1 MNDALMYFLEV
12 NIAIALFYLFYRL
25 FFAGDTFWKTRR
37 YYMLFS
43 ILLSFV
49 YPFLSIENWLQKQE
63 PVQKLIVNYAT
74 LPEFTVTAVQETSVF
89 SLGNILMAI
98 YGLVVLILLVRFII
112 QLVSILSIR
121 LHGTVKMVQNTRII
135 AIDKEVTPFSF
146 FRLVFMNPE
155 LHNEHE
161 TKEILA
167 HELTHVRQGHS
178 FDVLLSEV
186 LTIILWLNP
195 ATWLL
200 KREIRQ
206 NLEFLADNKVLES
219 GFDSQTYQYH
229 LLQLSYQTPEHKLGN
244 KFNVSPLKKRI
255 IMMNQKKSTKAN
267 LLKYSLI
274 VPLALALVVS
284 SNAQTVINK
293 AKKALTTTKEV
304 KATEKKMLIAPAKST
319 VAVTDPDTVV
329 ENGET
334 EKAWDVVEKM
344 PQYPGGEK
352 ELMGYLARN
361 IKYPVEAQKRG
372 TQAKVI
378 VGFVVNSKGKV
389 INPIL
394 LRTDVTV
401 IKAGDSDPK
410 VVELLNQEALRV
422 INSLPDFIPGE
433 QNAKKVSV
441 RYTIPI
447 VFVLQ
452 GGATP
457 APALD
462 PNENP
467 IVVVGYG
474 KQNSSSVPNVK
485 EYDPNKPPV
494 FVVDGK
500 IQAKNFNVKTIDPN
514 TIESVNVNKPD
525 KEEVKARLVAKY
537 GEDAANGVVK
547 ITLKD

>member
-89 SLGNILMAI
+89 SLGNILLAI
-98 YGLVVLILLVRFII
+98 YGLIVLILLVRFIL
-112 QLVSILSIR
+112 QLASILRIR
-121 LHGTVKMVQNTRII
+121 LHGSVKMVQNTRII
-135 AIDKEVTPFSF
+135 AIEKEVTPFSF
-146 FRLVFMNPE
+146 FGSVFMNPE

-178 FDVLLSEV
+178 FDVLVSEV
-186 LTIILWLNP
+186 LTIVFWLNP

-206 NLEFLADNKVLES
+206 NLEFLADNKVIES

-255 IMMNQKKSTKAN
+255 IMMNQKKSAKAS

-293 AKKALTTTKEV
+293 AKKVLSTTTTKEV
-304 KATEKKMLIAPAKST
+304 NATEKKTLTVSAKNT

-329 ENGET
+329 ENRET

-344 PQYPGGEK
+344 PQYPGGDG

-361 IKYPVEAQKRG
+361 VRYPIEAQKSG
-372 TQAKVI
+372 TQGKVI
-378 VGFVVNSKGKV
+378 AGFVVSSTGKV
-389 INPIL
+389 IHPEIL
-394 LRTDVTV
+394 RS
-401 IKAGDSDPK
+401 ADPYLDK
-410 VVELLNQEALRV
+410 EALRV
-422 INSLPDFIPGE
+422 ISTFPDFVPGE
-433 QNAKKVSV
+433 QNGKKVAT
-441 RYTIPI
+441 RYTIPVI
-447 VFVLQ
+447 FRLE
-452 GGATP
+452 GGATTP
-457 APALD
+457 EPSISS
-462 PNENP
+462 NENP
-467 IVVVGYG
+467 IIVVGYG
-474 KQNSSSVPNVK
+474 AKK
-485 EYDPNKPPV
+485 EEPALNFNNLPAGAKPLYV
-494 FVVDGK
+494 IDGK
-500 IQAKNFNVKTIDPN
+500 VATESEKNLLLPSSIKAID
-514 TIESVNVNKPD
+514 VLKD
-525 KEEVKARLVAKY
+525 KSATSIY
-537 GEDAANGVVK
+537 GENGKNGVVL
-547 ITLKD
+547 ITTNYQFPTK

>member
-304 KATEKKMLIAPAKST
+304 KATEKKTLIAPAKST

-344 PQYPGGEK
+344 PQYPGGDS

-361 IKYPVEAQKRG
+361 VRYPIEAQKSG
-372 TQAKVI
+372 TQGKVI
-378 VGFVVNSKGKV
+378 AGFVVSSTGKV
-389 INPIL
+389 IHPEIL
-394 LRTDVTV
+394 RS
-401 IKAGDSDPK
+401 ADPYLDK
-410 VVELLNQEALRV
+410 EALRV
-422 INSLPDFIPGE
+422 ISTFPDFVPGE
-433 QNAKKVSV
+433 QNGKKVAT
-441 RYTIPI
+441 RYTIPVI
-447 VFVLQ
+447 FRLE
-452 GGATP
+452 GGATTP
-457 APALD
+457 EPSISS
-462 PNENP
+462 NESP
-467 IVVVGYG
+467 IIVVGYG
-474 KQNSSSVPNVK
+474 AKK
-485 EYDPNKPPV
+485 EEPALNFNNLPAGAKPLYV
-494 FVVDGK
+494 IDGK
-500 IQAKNFNVKTIDPN
+500 VATESEKNLLLPSSIKAID
-514 TIESVNVNKPD
+514 VLKD
-525 KEEVKARLVAKY
+525 KSATSIY
-537 GEDAANGVVK
+537 GENGKNGVVL
-547 ITLKD
+547 ITTNYQFPTK

>member
-49 YPFLSIENWLQKQE
+49 YPFLSVESWLQKQE

-74 LPEFTVTAVQETSVF
+74 LPEFTVTAVRETSIF
-89 SLGNILMAI
+89 SLGNISMAI
-98 YGLVVLILLVRFII
+98 YGLVVLILLVRFIL
-112 QLVSILSIR
+112 QLASILRIR

-135 AIDKEVTPFSF
+135 AIEKEVTPFSF
-146 FRLVFMNPE
+146 FGSVFMNPE

-178 FDVLLSEV
+178 FDVLVSEV

-206 NLEFLADNKVLES
+206 NLEFLADNKVIES

-255 IMMNQKKSTKAN
+255 IMMNQKKSAKAS

-293 AKKALTTTKEV
+293 AKKALTTTTTKEV
-304 KATEKKMLIAPAKST
+304 KATEKKTLIAPAKSS
-319 VAVTDPDTVV
+319 AELTDPVTVV

-334 EKAWDVVEKM
+334 EKTWDVVEKM
-344 PQYPGGEK
+344 PQYPGGEQ
-352 ELMGYLARN
+352 EMMGYLGRN
-361 IKYPVEAQKRG
+361 IRYPVEAQKSG
-372 TQAKVI
+372 TQGKVI
-378 VGFVVNSKGKV
+378 VAFIVSSTGKV
-389 INPIL
+389 IHPEIL
-394 LRTDVTV
+394 RSV
-401 IKAGDSDPK
+401 DPYLDK
-410 VVELLNQEALRV
+410 EAIRM
-422 INSLPDFIPGE
+422 ISTFPNFIPGE
-433 QNAKKVSV
+433 QNGKKVAV
-441 RYTIPI
+441 RYTLPI
-447 VFVLQ
+447 IFKLQ
-452 GGATP
+452 GGATTP
-457 APALD
+457 EPSISS
-462 PNENP
+462 NENP
-467 IVVVGYG
+467 IIVVGYG
-474 KQNSSSVPNVK
+474 KQTPGSAPNVK
-485 EYDPNKPPV
+485 EFDPSKPPV

-500 IQAKNFNVKTIDPN
+500 IQPKNFNVKTLDAN
-514 TIESVNVNKPD
+514 TIERVDVNKPD

>member
-63 PVQKLIVNYAT
+63 PVQKLIVDYAT
-74 LPEFTVTAVQETSVF
+74 LPEFTVTAVRETSVF
-89 SLGNILMAI
+89 SLGNISMAI
-98 YGLVVLILLVRFII
+98 YGLVVLILLVRFIL
-112 QLVSILSIR
+112 QLTSILRIR
-121 LHGTVKMVQNTRII
+121 LHGTVKIVQDTRII
-135 AIDKEVTPFSF
+135 AIEKEVTPFSF
-146 FRLVFMNPE
+146 FGSVFMNPE

-178 FDVLLSEV
+178 FDVLVSEL

-206 NLEFLADNKVLES
+206 NLEFLADNKVIES

-255 IMMNQKKSTKAN
+255 IMMNQKKSAKAS

-293 AKKALTTTKEV
+293 AKKALTTTTTKEV
-304 KATEKKMLIAPAKST
+304 KATEKKTLIAPAKSS
-319 VAVTDPDTVV
+319 AELTDPVTVV

-334 EKAWDVVEKM
+334 EKTWDVVEKM

-361 IKYPVEAQKRG
+361 IKYPVEAQKNG
-372 TQAKVI
+372 TQGKVI
-378 VGFVVNSKGKV
+378 VGFTVNSAGEVVNQKV
-389 INPIL
+389 
-394 LRTDVTV
+394 LRGVDAYLDKEAVR
-401 IKAGDSDPK
+401 
-410 VVELLNQEALRV
+410 VV
-422 INSLPDFIPGE
+422 STFPTWIPGE
-433 QNAKKVSV
+433 QKGEKVSV
-441 RYTIPI
+441 RYVIPI
-447 VFVLQ
+447 IFRM
-452 GGATP
+452 GDGATTP
-457 APALD
+457 ETTSSS
-462 PNENP
+462 NENP
-467 IVVVGYG
+467 LVVVGYG
-474 KQNSSSVPNVK
+474 ARKEESGVNLNNLPDGVK
-485 EYDPNKPPV
+485 PLYV
-494 FVVDGK
+494 IDGK
-500 IQAKNFNVKTIDPN
+500 VATESEKKLLLPASIKAID
-514 TIESVNVNKPD
+514 VLKD
-525 KEEVKARLVAKY
+525 KSATSIY
-537 GEDAANGVVK
+537 GEAGKNGVIL
-547 ITLKD
+547 ITTNNQFPAK

>member
-63 PVQKLIVNYAT
+63 PVQKLIVDYAT
-74 LPEFTVTAVQETSVF
+74 LPEFTVTAVRETSVF
-89 SLGNILMAI
+89 SLGNISMAI
-98 YGLVVLILLVRFII
+98 YGLVVLILLVRFIL
-112 QLVSILSIR
+112 QLTSILRIR
-121 LHGTVKMVQNTRII
+121 LHGTVKIVQDTRII
-135 AIDKEVTPFSF
+135 AIEKEITPFSF
-146 FRLVFMNPE
+146 FGSVFMNPE

-178 FDVLLSEV
+178 FDVLVSEL

-206 NLEFLADNKVLES
+206 NLEFLADNKVIES

-255 IMMNQKKSTKAN
+255 IMMNQKKSAKAS

-293 AKKALTTTKEV
+293 AKKALTTTTTKEV
-304 KATEKKMLIAPAKST
+304 KATEKKTLIAPAKSSAELT
-319 VAVTDPDTVV
+319 EPVTVV

-334 EKAWDVVEKM
+334 EKTWDVVEKM

-361 IKYPVEAQKRG
+361 IKYPVEAQKNG
-372 TQAKVI
+372 TQGKVI
-378 VGFVVNSKGKV
+378 VGFTVNSAGKVVNQKV
-389 INPIL
+389 
-394 LRTDVTV
+394 LRGVDAYLDKEAVR
-401 IKAGDSDPK
+401 
-410 VVELLNQEALRV
+410 VV
-422 INSLPDFIPGE
+422 STFPTWIPGE
-433 QNAKKVSV
+433 QKGEKVSV
-441 RYTIPI
+441 RYVIPI
-447 VFVLQ
+447 IFRM
-452 GGATP
+452 GDGATTP
-457 APALD
+457 ETTSSS
-462 PNENP
+462 NENP
-467 IVVVGYG
+467 LVVVGYG
-474 KQNSSSVPNVK
+474 ARKEESGVNLNNLPDGVK
-485 EYDPNKPPV
+485 PLYII
-494 FVVDGK
+494 DGK
-500 IQAKNFNVKTIDPN
+500 VATESEKKLLLPASIKAID
-514 TIESVNVNKPD
+514 VLKD
-525 KEEVKARLVAKY
+525 KSATSIY
-537 GEDAANGVVK
+537 GEAGKNGVIL
-547 ITLKD
+547 ITTNNQFPAK

>member
-1 MNDALMYFLEV
+1 MNDALIYFLEV

-74 LPEFTVTAVQETSVF
+74 LPEFTVTAVRETSIF

-135 AIDKEVTPFSF
+135 ALEKEVTPFSF
-146 FRLVFMNPE
+146 FGSVFMNPD
-155 LHNEHE
+155 LHNERE

-178 FDVLLSEV
+178 FDVLVSEV

-206 NLEFLADNKVLES
+206 NLEFLADNKVIES

-255 IMMNQKKSTKAN
+255 IMMNQKKSAKAS

-293 AKKALTTTKEV
+293 AKKALTTTTTKEV
-304 KATEKKMLIAPAKST
+304 KATEKKSMTAPAKSSGEL
-319 VAVTDPDTVV
+319 TDPVKVV
-329 ENGET
+329 ENVED
-334 EKAWDVVEKM
+334 EKTWDVVEKM
-344 PQYPGGEK
+344 PQYPGGEQ
-352 ELMGYLARN
+352 EMMGYLGRN
-361 IKYPVEAQKRG
+361 IRYPVEAQKSG
-372 TQAKVI
+372 TQ
-378 VGFVVNSKGKV
+378 GKV
-389 INPIL
+389 IASFVVSSTGKVIHPEIL
-394 LRTDVTV
+394 RSV
-401 IKAGDSDPK
+401 DPYLDK
-410 VVELLNQEALRV
+410 EAIRV
-422 INSLPDFIPGE
+422 ISTFPNFVPGE
-433 QNAKKVSV
+433 QNGKKVAV
-441 RYTIPI
+441 RYTLPV
-447 VFVLQ
+447 VFKLE
-452 GGATP
+452 GGATTP
-457 APALD
+457 EPSINS
-462 PNENP
+462 NENP
-467 IVVVGYG
+467 IIVVGYG
-474 KQNSSSVPNVK
+474 AKK
-485 EYDPNKPPV
+485 EKSTLNFNNLPAGANPLYII
-494 FVVDGK
+494 DGK
-500 IQAKNFNVKTIDPN
+500 VATESEKKLLLPASIKAID
-514 TIESVNVNKPD
+514 VLKD
-525 KEEVKARLVAKY
+525 KSATSIY
-537 GEDAANGVVK
+537 GEAGKNGVIL
-547 ITLKD
+547 ITTNNQFPAK

>member
-98 YGLVVLILLVRFII
+98 YGLVVLILLVRFIL

-135 AIDKEVTPFSF
+135 AIEKEVTPFSF

-161 TKEILA
+161 TKEIIA

-178 FDVLLSEV
+178 FDVLVSEV

-206 NLEFLADNKVLES
+206 NLEFLADNKVIES

-255 IMMNQKKSTKAN
+255 IMMNQKKSAKAS

-293 AKKALTTTKEV
+293 AKKVLSTTTTKEV
-304 KATEKKMLIAPAKST
+304 NATEKKILTVSAKNT

-344 PQYPGGEK
+344 PQYPGGDG
-352 ELMGYLARN
+352 ELMGFLARN
-361 IKYPVEAQKRG
+361 IRYPAIAQQNNIQG
-372 TQAKVI
+372 KVI
-378 VGFVVNSKGKV
+378 LGFVVSSKGKV
-389 INPIL
+389 INPVIL
-394 LRTDVTV
+394 RSV
-401 IKAGDSDPK
+401 DPSLDK
-410 VVELLNQEALRV
+410 EALRV
-422 INSLPDFIPGE
+422 ISTFPDFVPGE
-433 QNAKKVSV
+433 QNGKKVAT
-441 RYTIPI
+441 RYTIPVI
-447 VFVLQ
+447 FRLE
-452 GGATP
+452 GGATTP
-457 APALD
+457 EPSISS
-462 PNENP
+462 NENP
-467 IVVVGYG
+467 IIVVGYG
-474 KQNSSSVPNVK
+474 AKK
-485 EYDPNKPPV
+485 EEPALNFNNLPAGAKPLYV
-494 FVVDGK
+494 IDGK
-500 IQAKNFNVKTIDPN
+500 VATESEKNLLLPSSIKSID
-514 TIESVNVNKPD
+514 VLKD
-525 KEEVKARLVAKY
+525 KSATSIY
-537 GEDAANGVVK
+537 GENGKNGVVL
-547 ITLKD
+547 ITTKYQFPAK

>member
-1 MNDALMYFLEV
+1 MNDTLMYFLEV

-49 YPFLSIENWLQKQE
+49 YPFLSVESWLQKQE
-63 PVQKLIVNYAT
+63 PVQKLIVDYAT
-74 LPEFTVTAVQETSVF
+74 LPEFTVTAVRETSVF

-98 YGLVVLILLVRFII
+98 YGLVVLILLVRFIL
-112 QLVSILSIR
+112 QLTSILRIR
-121 LHGTVKMVQNTRII
+121 LHGTVKIVQDTRII
-135 AIDKEVTPFSF
+135 AIEKEITPFSF
-146 FRLVFMNPE
+146 FGSVFMNPE

-178 FDVLLSEV
+178 FDVLVSEL

-206 NLEFLADNKVLES
+206 NLEFLADNKVIES

-255 IMMNQKKSTKAN
+255 IMMNQKKSAKAS

-293 AKKALTTTKEV
+293 AKKALTTTTTKEV
-304 KATEKKMLIAPAKST
+304 KATEKKTLIAPAKSS
-319 VAVTDPDTVV
+319 AELTDPVTVV

-334 EKAWDVVEKM
+334 EKTWDVVEKM

-361 IKYPVEAQKRG
+361 IKYPVEAQKNG
-372 TQAKVI
+372 TQGKVI
-378 VGFVVNSKGKV
+378 VGFTVNSAGKVVNQKV
-389 INPIL
+389 
-394 LRTDVTV
+394 LRGVDAYLDKEAVR
-401 IKAGDSDPK
+401 
-410 VVELLNQEALRV
+410 VV
-422 INSLPDFIPGE
+422 STFPTWIPGE
-433 QNAKKVSV
+433 QKGEKVSV
-441 RYTIPI
+441 RYVIPI
-447 VFVLQ
+447 IFRM
-452 GGATP
+452 GDGATTP
-457 APALD
+457 ETTSSS
-462 PNENP
+462 NENP
-467 IVVVGYG
+467 LVVVGYG
-474 KQNSSSVPNVK
+474 PRREESGENLNNLPDGVK
-485 EYDPNKPPV
+485 PLYV
-494 FVVDGK
+494 IDGK
-500 IQAKNFNVKTIDPN
+500 VATESEKKLLLPASIKAID
-514 TIESVNVNKPD
+514 VLKD
-525 KEEVKARLVAKY
+525 KSATSIY
-537 GEDAANGVVK
+537 GEAGKNGVIL
-547 ITLKD
+547 ITTNNQFPAK

>member
-49 YPFLSIENWLQKQE
+49 YPFLSVESWLQKQE

-74 LPEFTVTAVQETSVF
+74 LPEFTVTAVRETSIF
-89 SLGNILMAI
+89 SLGNISMAI
-98 YGLVVLILLVRFII
+98 YGLVVLILLVRFIL
-112 QLVSILSIR
+112 QLTSILRIR

-135 AIDKEVTPFSF
+135 AIKKEVTPFSF
-146 FRLVFMNPE
+146 FGSVFMNPE

-178 FDVLLSEV
+178 FDVLVSELLSIV
-186 LTIILWLNP
+186 LWLNP

-255 IMMNQKKSTKAN
+255 IMMNQKKSAKAS

-293 AKKALTTTKEV
+293 AKKALTTTTTKEV
-304 KATEKKMLIAPAKST
+304 KATEKKTLIAPAKSS
-319 VAVTDPDTVV
+319 AELTDPVTVV

-334 EKAWDVVEKM
+334 EKTWDVVEKM
-344 PQYPGGEK
+344 PQYPGGDK

-361 IKYPVEAQKRG
+361 IKYPVEAQKNG
-372 TQAKVI
+372 TQGKVI
-378 VGFVVNSKGKV
+378 VGFTVNSVGKVVN
-389 INPIL
+389 
-394 LRTDVTV
+394 
-401 IKAGDSDPK
+401 PK
-410 VVELLNQEALRV
+410 VLRGVDTYLDNEAVRV
-422 INSLPDFIPGE
+422 VSTFPTWIPGE
-433 QNAKKVSV
+433 QKGEKVSV
-441 RYTIPI
+441 RYVIPI
-447 VFVLQ
+447 IFRM
-452 GGATP
+452 GDGATTP
-457 APALD
+457 ETTSSS
-462 PNENP
+462 NEKP

-474 KQNSSSVPNVK
+474 ARKEESGVNLNNLPDGVK
-485 EYDPNKPPV
+485 PLYV
-494 FVVDGK
+494 IDGK
-500 IQAKNFNVKTIDPN
+500 VATESEKKLLLPASIKAIDV
-514 TIESVNVNKPD
+514 IKD
-525 KEEVKARLVAKY
+525 KSATSIY
-537 GEDAANGVVK
+537 GEAGKNGVIL
-547 ITLKD
+547 ITTNNQFPAK

>member
-63 PVQKLIVNYAT
+63 PVQKLIVDYAT
-74 LPEFTVTAVQETSVF
+74 LPEFTVTAVRETSVF

-98 YGLVVLILLVRFII
+98 YGLVVLILLVRFIL
-112 QLVSILSIR
+112 QLTSILRIR
-121 LHGTVKMVQNTRII
+121 LHGTVKMVQDTRII
-135 AIDKEVTPFSF
+135 AIEKEVTPFSF
-146 FRLVFMNPE
+146 FGSVFMNPE

-178 FDVLLSEV
+178 FDVLVSEL

-206 NLEFLADNKVLES
+206 NLEFLADNKVIES

-255 IMMNQKKSTKAN
+255 IMMNQKKSAKAS

-293 AKKALTTTKEV
+293 AKKALTTTTTKEV
-304 KATEKKMLIAPAKST
+304 KATEKKTLIAPAKSS
-319 VAVTDPDTVV
+319 AELTDPVTVV

-334 EKAWDVVEKM
+334 EKTWDVVEKM

-361 IKYPVEAQKRG
+361 IKYPVEAQKNG
-372 TQAKVI
+372 TQGKVI
-378 VGFVVNSKGKV
+378 VGFTVNSAGEVVNQKV
-389 INPIL
+389 
-394 LRTDVTV
+394 LRGVDAYLDKEAVR
-401 IKAGDSDPK
+401 
-410 VVELLNQEALRV
+410 VV
-422 INSLPDFIPGE
+422 STFPTWIPGE
-433 QNAKKVSV
+433 QKGEKVSV
-441 RYTIPI
+441 RYVIPI
-447 VFVLQ
+447 IFRM
-452 GGATP
+452 GDGATTP
-457 APALD
+457 ETTSSS
-462 PNENP
+462 NENP

-474 KQNSSSVPNVK
+474 PRKEESGVK
-485 EYDPNKPPV
+485 FNNLPAGANPLYII
-494 FVVDGK
+494 DGK
-500 IQAKNFNVKTIDPN
+500 EASKSEADLLIQANIKSM
-514 TIESVNVNKPD
+514 SVLKDASATKLYGD
-525 KEEVKARLVAKY
+525 K
-537 GEDAANGVVK
+537 GENGVVV
-547 ITLKD
+547 ITTKNQFPAK

>member
-1 MNDALMYFLEV
+1 MYFLEV

-49 YPFLSIENWLQKQE
+49 YPFLSVESWLQKQE

-74 LPEFTVTAVQETSVF
+74 LPEFTVTAIRETSIF
-89 SLGNILMAI
+89 SLENISMAI
-98 YGLVVLILLVRFII
+98 YGLVVLILLARFII
-112 QLVSILSIR
+112 QLTSILRIR

-135 AIDKEVTPFSF
+135 AIEKEVTPFSF
-146 FRLVFMNPE
+146 FGLVFMNPE

-178 FDVLLSEV
+178 FDVLVSEV

-206 NLEFLADNKVLES
+206 NLEFLADNKVIES

-229 LLQLSYQTPEHKLGN
+229 LLQLSYQTPKHKLGN

-255 IMMNQKKSTKAN
+255 IMMNQKKSAKAS

-293 AKKALTTTKEV
+293 AKKVLTTNTTKEV
-304 KATEKKMLIAPAKST
+304 KAPEKKSLTAPAKSSSELT
-319 VAVTDPDTVV
+319 EPVKVV
-329 ENGET
+329 ENRED

-344 PQYPGGEK
+344 PQFPGGDEDMIVYLEK
-352 ELMGYLARN
+352 N
-361 IKYPVEAQKRG
+361 IKYPLEAQKKG
-372 TQAKVI
+372 TEGRVI
-378 VGFVVNSKGKV
+378 VSFIVNSAGKV
-389 INPIL
+389 VSPKIL
-394 LRTDVTV
+394 RGVDTYLD
-401 IKAGDSDPK
+401 
-410 VVELLNQEALRV
+410 QEAVRIV
-422 INSLPDFIPGE
+422 STFPTWIPGE
-433 QNAKKVSV
+433 QNGEKVAV
-441 RYTIPI
+441 RYTLP
-447 VFVLQ
+447 VTFRLN
-452 GGATP
+452 GGATTSDTKTEETWRKN
-457 APALD
+457 LVV
-462 PNENP
+462 
-467 IVVVGYG
+467 IVNGIQQPTG
-474 KQNSSSVPNVK
+474 FDFKSVK
-485 EYDPNKPPV
+485 AE
-494 FVVDGK
+494 
-500 IQAKNFNVKTIDPN
+500 
-514 TIESVNVNKPD
+514 TIEKINVLKQD
-525 KEEVKARLVAKY
+525 TEEKRAELVAKY
-537 GEDAANGVVK
+537 GKNASNGVIEIIK
-547 ITLKD
+547 K

>member
-63 PVQKLIVNYAT
+63 PVQKLIVDYAT
-74 LPEFTVTAVQETSVF
+74 LPEFTVTAVRETSVF

-98 YGLVVLILLVRFII
+98 YGLVVLILLVRFIL
-112 QLVSILSIR
+112 QLTSILRIR
-121 LHGTVKMVQNTRII
+121 LHGTVKIVQDTRII
-135 AIDKEVTPFSF
+135 AIEKEVTPFSF
-146 FRLVFMNPE
+146 FGSVFMNPE

-178 FDVLLSEV
+178 FDVLVSEL

-206 NLEFLADNKVLES
+206 NLEFLADNKVIES

-255 IMMNQKKSTKAN
+255 IMMNQKKSAKAS

-293 AKKALTTTKEV
+293 AKKALTTTTTKEV
-304 KATEKKMLIAPAKST
+304 KATEKKTLIAPAKSS
-319 VAVTDPDTVV
+319 AELTDPVTVV

-334 EKAWDVVEKM
+334 EKTWDVVEKM

-361 IKYPVEAQKRG
+361 IKYPVEAQKNG
-372 TQAKVI
+372 TQGKVI
-378 VGFVVNSKGKV
+378 VGFTVNSAGEVVNQKV
-389 INPIL
+389 
-394 LRTDVTV
+394 LRGVDAYLDKEAVR
-401 IKAGDSDPK
+401 
-410 VVELLNQEALRV
+410 VV
-422 INSLPDFIPGE
+422 STFPTWIPGE
-433 QNAKKVSV
+433 QKGEKVSV
-441 RYTIPI
+441 RYVIPI
-447 VFVLQ
+447 IFRM
-452 GGATP
+452 GDGATTP
-457 APALD
+457 ETTSSS
-462 PNENP
+462 NENP

-474 KQNSSSVPNVK
+474 PRKEESGVK
-485 EYDPNKPPV
+485 FNNLPAGANPLYII
-494 FVVDGK
+494 DGK
-500 IQAKNFNVKTIDPN
+500 EASKSEADLLIQANIKSM
-514 TIESVNVNKPD
+514 SVLKDASATKLYGD
-525 KEEVKARLVAKY
+525 K
-537 GEDAANGVVK
+537 GENGVVV
-547 ITLKD
+547 ITTKNQFPAK

>member
-1 MNDALMYFLEV
+1 MNDALIYFLEV

-74 LPEFTVTAVQETSVF
+74 LPEFTVTAVRETSIF

-135 AIDKEVTPFSF
+135 ALEKEVTPFSF
-146 FRLVFMNPE
+146 FGSVFMNPD
-155 LHNEHE
+155 LHNERE

-178 FDVLLSEV
+178 FDVLVSELLSIV
-186 LTIILWLNP
+186 LWLNP

-255 IMMNQKKSTKAN
+255 IMMNQKKSAKAS

-293 AKKALTTTKEV
+293 AKRALTTTKEV
-304 KATEKKMLIAPAKST
+304 KATEKKSMTAPAKSPVNLT
-319 VAVTDPDTVV
+319 AHLTINDSVA
-329 ENGET
+329 T
-334 EKAWDVVEKM
+334 EKTWDVVEKM
-344 PQYPGGEK
+344 PQYPGGDEDMIVYLEK
-352 ELMGYLARN
+352 N
-361 IKYPVEAQKRG
+361 IKYPLEAQKKG
-372 TQAKVI
+372 TEGRVI
-378 VGFVVNSKGKV
+378 VSFIVSSTGKV
-389 INPIL
+389 VSPKIL
-394 LRTDVTV
+394 RGVDTYLD
-401 IKAGDSDPK
+401 
-410 VVELLNQEALRV
+410 QEAVRIV
-422 INSLPDFIPGE
+422 STFPTWIPGE
-433 QNAKKVSV
+433 QNGEKVSV
-441 RYTIPI
+441 RYTLP
-447 VFVLQ
+447 VTFRLN
-452 GGATP
+452 GGATTSDTKTEETWRKN
-457 APALD
+457 LVV
-462 PNENP
+462 
-467 IVVVGYG
+467 IVNGIQQPSG
-474 KQNSSSVPNVK
+474 FDFKSVK
-485 EYDPNKPPV
+485 AE
-494 FVVDGK
+494 
-500 IQAKNFNVKTIDPN
+500 
-514 TIESVNVNKPD
+514 TIEKINVLKPD
-525 KEEVKARLVAKY
+525 TEEKRTELVAKY
-537 GEDAANGVVK
+537 GENASNGVIE
-547 ITLKD
+547 ITKK

>member
-49 YPFLSIENWLQKQE
+49 YPFLSVESWLQKQE
-63 PVQKLIVNYAT
+63 PVQKLIVDYAT
-74 LPEFTVTAVQETSVF
+74 LPEFTVTAVRETSVF
-89 SLGNILMAI
+89 SLGNISMAI
-98 YGLVVLILLVRFII
+98 YGLVVLILLVRFIL
-112 QLVSILSIR
+112 QLTSILRIR
-121 LHGTVKMVQNTRII
+121 LHGTVKMVQNTQVI

-146 FRLVFMNPE
+146 FGSVFMNPE

-178 FDVLLSEV
+178 FDVLVSEL

-206 NLEFLADNKVLES
+206 NLEFLADNKVIES

-255 IMMNQKKSTKAN
+255 IMMNQKKSAKAS

-284 SNAQTVINK
+284 SNAQTIINK
-293 AKKALTTTKEV
+293 AKKALTTTTTKEV
-304 KATEKKMLIAPAKST
+304 KATEKKMLTVPAKST
-319 VAVTDPDTVV
+319 ATAPDLVTVV

-334 EKAWDVVEKM
+334 EKTWDVVEKM
-344 PQYPGGEK
+344 PQYPGGDK

-361 IKYPVEAQKRG
+361 IKYPVEAQKNG
-372 TQAKVI
+372 TQGKVI
-378 VGFVVNSKGKV
+378 VGFTVNSAGKVVNQKV
-389 INPIL
+389 
-394 LRTDVTV
+394 LRGVDAYLDKEAVR
-401 IKAGDSDPK
+401 
-410 VVELLNQEALRV
+410 VV
-422 INSLPDFIPGE
+422 STFPTWIPGE
-433 QNAKKVSV
+433 QKGEKVSV
-441 RYTIPI
+441 RYVIPI
-447 VFVLQ
+447 IFRM
-452 GGATP
+452 GDGATTP
-457 APALD
+457 ETTSSS
-462 PNENP
+462 NENP
-467 IVVVGYG
+467 LVVVGYG
-474 KQNSSSVPNVK
+474 ARKEESGVNLNNLPDGVK
-485 EYDPNKPPV
+485 PLYII
-494 FVVDGK
+494 DGK
-500 IQAKNFNVKTIDPN
+500 VATESEKKLLLPASIKAID
-514 TIESVNVNKPD
+514 VLKD
-525 KEEVKARLVAKY
+525 KSATSIY
-537 GEDAANGVVK
+537 GEAGKNGVIL
-547 ITLKD
+547 ITTNNQFPAK

>member
-49 YPFLSIENWLQKQE
+49 YPFLSVENWLQKQE
-63 PVQKLIVNYAT
+63 PVQKMIVNYAT
-74 LPEFTVTAVQETSVF
+74 LPEFTVTAVRETTIF
-89 SLGNILMAI
+89 SLENISMAI
-98 YGLVVLILLVRFII
+98 YGLVVLILLIRFIL
-112 QLVSILSIR
+112 QLTSILRIR
-121 LHGTVKMVQNTRII
+121 LHGTVKMVQKTRII

-146 FRLVFMNPE
+146 FGLVFMNPE

-178 FDVLLSEV
+178 FDVLVSEV

-206 NLEFLADNKVLES
+206 NLEFLADNKVIES

-255 IMMNQKKSTKAN
+255 IMMNQKKSAKAS

-293 AKKALTTTKEV
+293 AKKALTTTTTKEV
-304 KATEKKMLIAPAKST
+304 KATEKKTLIAPAKSSAELTDPVT
-319 VAVTDPDTVV
+319 VA
-329 ENGET
+329 ENGEA
-334 EKAWDVVEKM
+334 EKTWDVVEKM
-344 PQYPGGEK
+344 PVYPGGDG
-352 ELMGYLARN
+352 ELMSFLARN
-361 IKYPVEAQKRG
+361 IRYPAIAQQNNIQG
-372 TQAKVI
+372 KVI
-378 VGFVVNSKGKV
+378 LGFVVSSAGKV
-389 INPIL
+389 INPVIL
-394 LRTDVTV
+394 RSV
-401 IKAGDSDPK
+401 DPSLDK
-410 VVELLNQEALRV
+410 EAIRV
-422 INSLPDFIPGE
+422 ISTFPEWIPGE
-433 QNAKKVSV
+433 QNGKKVAT
-441 RYTIPI
+441 RYTIPV
-447 VFVLQ
+447 VFRLE
-452 GGATP
+452 GSTTP
-457 APALD
+457 APALG

-467 IVVVGYG
+467 IIVVGYG
-474 KQNSSSVPNVK
+474 AKKEESGVK
-485 EYDPNKPPV
+485 FNDLPAGANPLYII
-494 FVVDGK
+494 DGK
-500 IQAKNFNVKTIDPN
+500 EASKSEADLLIQANIKSI
-514 TIESVNVNKPD
+514 SVLKDASATKLYGD
-525 KEEVKARLVAKY
+525 KGK
-537 GEDAANGVVK
+537 NGVVLFTTK
-547 ITLKD
+547 YQFPAK

>member
-63 PVQKLIVNYAT
+63 PVQKLIVDYAT
-74 LPEFTVTAVQETSVF
+74 LPEFTVTAVRETSVF
-89 SLGNILMAI
+89 SLGNISMAI
-98 YGLVVLILLVRFII
+98 YGLVVLILLVRFIL
-112 QLVSILSIR
+112 QLTSILRIR
-121 LHGTVKMVQNTRII
+121 LHGTVKIVQDTRII
-135 AIDKEVTPFSF
+135 AIEKEVTPFSF
-146 FRLVFMNPE
+146 FGSVFMNPE

-178 FDVLLSEV
+178 FDVLVSEL

-206 NLEFLADNKVLES
+206 NLEFLADNKVIES

-255 IMMNQKKSTKAN
+255 IMMNQKKSAKAS

-293 AKKALTTTKEV
+293 AKKALTTTTTKEV
-304 KATEKKMLIAPAKST
+304 KATEKKMLIAPAKSS
-319 VAVTDPDTVV
+319 AELTDPVTVV

-334 EKAWDVVEKM
+334 EKTWDVVEKM

-361 IKYPVEAQKRG
+361 IKYPVEAQKNG
-372 TQAKVI
+372 TQGKVI
-378 VGFVVNSKGKV
+378 VGFTVNSAGEVVNQKV
-389 INPIL
+389 
-394 LRTDVTV
+394 LRGVDAYLDKEAVR
-401 IKAGDSDPK
+401 
-410 VVELLNQEALRV
+410 VV
-422 INSLPDFIPGE
+422 STFPTWIPGE
-433 QNAKKVSV
+433 QKGEKVSV
-441 RYTIPI
+441 RYVIPI
-447 VFVLQ
+447 IFRM
-452 GGATP
+452 GDGATTP
-457 APALD
+457 ETTSSS
-462 PNENP
+462 NENP
-467 IVVVGYG
+467 LVVVGYG
-474 KQNSSSVPNVK
+474 ARKEESGVNLNNLPDGVK
-485 EYDPNKPPV
+485 PLYV
-494 FVVDGK
+494 IDGK
-500 IQAKNFNVKTIDPN
+500 VATESEKKLLLPASIKAID
-514 TIESVNVNKPD
+514 VLKD
-525 KEEVKARLVAKY
+525 KSATSIY
-537 GEDAANGVVK
+537 GEAGKNGVIL
-547 ITLKD
+547 ITTNNQFPAK

>member
-63 PVQKLIVNYAT
+63 PVQKLIVDYAT
-74 LPEFTVTAVQETSVF
+74 LPEFTVTAVRETSVF

-98 YGLVVLILLVRFII
+98 YGLVVLILLVRFIL
-112 QLVSILSIR
+112 QLTSILRIR
-121 LHGTVKMVQNTRII
+121 LHGTVKIVQDTRII
-135 AIDKEVTPFSF
+135 AIEKEVTPFSF
-146 FRLVFMNPE
+146 FGSVFMNPE

-178 FDVLLSEV
+178 FDVLVSEL

-206 NLEFLADNKVLES
+206 NLEFLADNKVIES

-255 IMMNQKKSTKAN
+255 IMMNQKKSAKAS

-284 SNAQTVINK
+284 SNAQTIINK
-293 AKKALTTTKEV
+293 AKKALTTTTTKEV
-304 KATEKKMLIAPAKST
+304 KATEKKMLTVPAKST
-319 VAVTDPDTVV
+319 ATAPDLVTVV

-334 EKAWDVVEKM
+334 EKTWDVVEKM
-344 PQYPGGEK
+344 PQYPGGDK

-361 IKYPVEAQKRG
+361 IKYPVEAQKNG
-372 TQAKVI
+372 TQGKVI
-378 VGFVVNSKGKV
+378 VGFTVNSAGKVVNQKV
-389 INPIL
+389 
-394 LRTDVTV
+394 LRGVDAYLDKEAVR
-401 IKAGDSDPK
+401 
-410 VVELLNQEALRV
+410 VV
-422 INSLPDFIPGE
+422 STFPTWIPGE
-433 QNAKKVSV
+433 QKGEKVSV
-441 RYTIPI
+441 RYVIPI
-447 VFVLQ
+447 IFRM
-452 GGATP
+452 GDGATTP
-457 APALD
+457 ETTSSS
-462 PNENP
+462 NENP
-467 IVVVGYG
+467 LVVVGYG
-474 KQNSSSVPNVK
+474 PRREESGENLNNLPDGVK
-485 EYDPNKPPV
+485 PLYV
-494 FVVDGK
+494 IDGK
-500 IQAKNFNVKTIDPN
+500 VATESEKKLLLPASIKAID
-514 TIESVNVNKPD
+514 VLKD
-525 KEEVKARLVAKY
+525 KSATSIY
-537 GEDAANGVVK
+537 GEAGKNGVIL
-547 ITLKD
+547 ITTNNQFPAK

>member
-1 MNDALMYFLEV
+1 MNDALMYFLKV

-63 PVQKLIVNYAT
+63 PVQKMIVDYAT
-74 LPEFTVTAVQETSVF
+74 LPEFTVTAVQETSIF
-89 SLGNILMAI
+89 SLGNISIAI
-98 YGLVVLILLVRFII
+98 YGLVVLILVIRFIL
-112 QLVSILSIR
+112 QLASILRIR
-121 LHGTVKMVQNTRII
+121 LHGTVKMIQNTRII
-135 AIDKEVTPFSF
+135 AIEKEVTPFSF
-146 FRLVFMNPE
+146 FGSVFMNPE

-161 TKEILA
+161 IKEILA

-178 FDVLLSEV
+178 FDVLVSEV

-206 NLEFLADNKVLES
+206 NLEFLADHKVLES

-255 IMMNQKKSTKAN
+255 IMMNQKKSAKAS

-293 AKKALTTTKEV
+293 AKKALSTTKETTSTEKKSTPV
-304 KATEKKMLIAPAKST
+304 KNTVKFAAPVIKEDAPATEKT
-319 VAVTDPDTVV
+319 
-329 ENGET
+329 
-334 EKAWDVVEKM
+334 WDVVEKM

-352 ELMGYLARN
+352 EMMGYLARN
-361 IKYPVEAQKRG
+361 IKYPIEAQKSG
-372 TQAKVI
+372 TQGKVI
-378 VGFVVNSKGKV
+378 VGFIVNSAGKVVN
-389 INPIL
+389 
-394 LRTDVTV
+394 
-401 IKAGDSDPK
+401 PK
-410 VVELLNQEALRV
+410 VLRGVDTYLDKEAVRV
-422 INSLPDFIPGE
+422 VSTFPTWIPGE
-433 QNAKKVSV
+433 QKGEKVSV
-441 RYTIPI
+441 RYVIPI
-447 VFVLQ
+447 IFRLE
-452 GGATP
+452 GGVTP
-457 APALD
+457 APVVA

-467 IVVVGYG
+467 VVVVGYG
-474 KQNSSSVPNVK
+474 PRQEESGENLNNLP
-485 EYDPNKPPV
+485 EGAKPLYII
-494 FVVDGK
+494 DGK
-500 IQAKNFNVKTIDPN
+500 VATESEKNLLLPSSIKSIDVLKAKSATSI
-514 TIESVNVNKPD
+514 
-525 KEEVKARLVAKY
+525 Y
-537 GEDAANGVVK
+537 GEAGQNGVLV
-547 ITLKD
+547 ITTNN

>member
-63 PVQKLIVNYAT
+63 PVQKLIVDYAT
-74 LPEFTVTAVQETSVF
+74 LPEFTVTAVRETSVF

-98 YGLVVLILLVRFII
+98 YGLVVLILLVRFIL
-112 QLVSILSIR
+112 QLTSILRIR
-121 LHGTVKMVQNTRII
+121 LHGTVKIVQDTRII
-135 AIDKEVTPFSF
+135 AIEKEVTPFSF
-146 FRLVFMNPE
+146 FGSVFMNPE

-178 FDVLLSEV
+178 FDVLVSEL

-206 NLEFLADNKVLES
+206 NLEFLADNKVIES

-255 IMMNQKKSTKAN
+255 IMMNQKKSAKAS

-293 AKKALTTTKEV
+293 AKKALTTTTTKEV
-304 KATEKKMLIAPAKST
+304 KATEKKMLTVPAKST
-319 VAVTDPDTVV
+319 ATAPDLVTVV

-334 EKAWDVVEKM
+334 EKTWDVVEKM

-361 IKYPVEAQKRG
+361 IKYPVEAQKNG
-372 TQAKVI
+372 TQGKVI
-378 VGFVVNSKGKV
+378 VGFTVNSAGKVVNQKV
-389 INPIL
+389 
-394 LRTDVTV
+394 LRGVDAYLDKEAVR
-401 IKAGDSDPK
+401 
-410 VVELLNQEALRV
+410 VV
-422 INSLPDFIPGE
+422 STFPTWIPGE
-433 QNAKKVSV
+433 QKGEKVSV
-441 RYTIPI
+441 RYVIPI
-447 VFVLQ
+447 IFRM
-452 GGATP
+452 GDGATTP
-457 APALD
+457 ETTSSS
-462 PNENP
+462 NENP
-467 IVVVGYG
+467 LVVVGYG
-474 KQNSSSVPNVK
+474 ARKEESGVNLNNLPDGVK
-485 EYDPNKPPV
+485 PLYV
-494 FVVDGK
+494 IDGK
-500 IQAKNFNVKTIDPN
+500 VATESEKKLLLPASIKAID
-514 TIESVNVNKPD
+514 VLKD
-525 KEEVKARLVAKY
+525 KSATSIY
-537 GEDAANGVVK
+537 GEAGKNGVIL
-547 ITLKD
+547 ITTNNQFPAK

>member
-1 MNDALMYFLEV
+1 MNDALIYFLEV

-74 LPEFTVTAVQETSVF
+74 LPEFTVTAVRETSIF

-135 AIDKEVTPFSF
+135 ALEKEVTPFSF
-146 FRLVFMNPE
+146 FGSVFMNPD
-155 LHNEHE
+155 LHNERE

-178 FDVLLSEV
+178 FDVLVSEV

-206 NLEFLADNKVLES
+206 NLEFLADNKVIES

-255 IMMNQKKSTKAN
+255 IMMNQKKSAKAS

-293 AKKALTTTKEV
+293 AKKALTTTTTKEV
-304 KATEKKMLIAPAKST
+304 KATEKKSMTAPAKSSGEL
-319 VAVTDPDTVV
+319 TDPVKVV
-329 ENGET
+329 ENVED
-334 EKAWDVVEKM
+334 EKTWDVVEKM
-344 PQYPGGEK
+344 PQYPGGEQ
-352 ELMGYLARN
+352 EMMGYLGRN
-361 IKYPVEAQKRG
+361 IRYPVEAQKSG
-372 TQAKVI
+372 TQ
-378 VGFVVNSKGKV
+378 GKV
-389 INPIL
+389 IASFVVSSTGKVIHPEIL
-394 LRTDVTV
+394 RSV
-401 IKAGDSDPK
+401 DPYLDK
-410 VVELLNQEALRV
+410 EAIRV
-422 INSLPDFIPGE
+422 ISTFPNFVPGE
-433 QNAKKVSV
+433 QNGKKVAV
-441 RYTIPI
+441 RYTLPV
-447 VFVLQ
+447 VFRLE
-452 GGATP
+452 GGATTP
-457 APALD
+457 EPSISS
-462 PNENP
+462 NESP
-467 IVVVGYG
+467 IIVVGYG
-474 KQNSSSVPNVK
+474 AKK
-485 EYDPNKPPV
+485 EEPALNFNNLPAGAKPLYV
-494 FVVDGK
+494 IDGK
-500 IQAKNFNVKTIDPN
+500 VATESEKNLLLPSSIKAID
-514 TIESVNVNKPD
+514 VLKD
-525 KEEVKARLVAKY
+525 KSATSIY
-537 GEDAANGVVK
+537 GENGKNGVVL
-547 ITLKD
+547 ITTKYQFPTK

>member
-1 MNDALMYFLEV
+1 MNDALIYFLEV

-74 LPEFTVTAVQETSVF
+74 LPEFTVTAVQETSIF

-255 IMMNQKKSTKAN
+255 IMMNQKKSAKAS

-293 AKKALTTTKEV
+293 AKKALTTTTTKEV
-304 KATEKKMLIAPAKST
+304 KATEKKSMTAPAKSSGEL
-319 VAVTDPDTVV
+319 TDPVKVV
-329 ENGET
+329 ENVED
-334 EKAWDVVEKM
+334 EKTWDVVEKM
-344 PQYPGGEK
+344 PQYPGGEQ
-352 ELMGYLARN
+352 EMMGYLGRN
-361 IKYPVEAQKRG
+361 IRYPVEAQKSG
-372 TQAKVI
+372 TQ
-378 VGFVVNSKGKV
+378 GKV
-389 INPIL
+389 IASFVVSSTGKVIHPEIL
-394 LRTDVTV
+394 RSV
-401 IKAGDSDPK
+401 DPYLDK
-410 VVELLNQEALRV
+410 EAIRV
-422 INSLPDFIPGE
+422 ISTFPNFVPGE
-433 QNAKKVSV
+433 QNGKKVAV
-441 RYTIPI
+441 RYTLPV
-447 VFVLQ
+447 VFKLE
-452 GGATP
+452 GGATTP
-457 APALD
+457 EPSINS
-462 PNENP
+462 NENP
-467 IVVVGYG
+467 IIVVGYG
-474 KQNSSSVPNVK
+474 AKK
-485 EYDPNKPPV
+485 EKSTLNFNNLPAGAKPLYV
-494 FVVDGK
+494 IDGK
-500 IQAKNFNVKTIDPN
+500 VATESEKNLLLPSSIKAID
-514 TIESVNVNKPD
+514 VLKD
-525 KEEVKARLVAKY
+525 KSATSIY
-537 GEDAANGVVK
+537 GENGKNGVVL
-547 ITLKD
+547 ITTKYQFPTK

>member
-63 PVQKLIVNYAT
+63 PVQKLIVDYAT
-74 LPEFTVTAVQETSVF
+74 LPEFTVTAVRETSVF

-98 YGLVVLILLVRFII
+98 YGLVVLILLVRFIL
-112 QLVSILSIR
+112 QLTSILRIR
-121 LHGTVKMVQNTRII
+121 LHGTVKIVQDTRII
-135 AIDKEVTPFSF
+135 AIEKEVTPFSF
-146 FRLVFMNPE
+146 FGSVFMNPE

-178 FDVLLSEV
+178 FDVLVSEL

-206 NLEFLADNKVLES
+206 NLEFLADNKVIES

-255 IMMNQKKSTKAN
+255 IMMNQKKSAKAS

-284 SNAQTVINK
+284 SNAQTIINK
-293 AKKALTTTKEV
+293 AKKALTTTTTKEV
-304 KATEKKMLIAPAKST
+304 KATEKKMLTVPAKST
-319 VAVTDPDTVV
+319 AAAPDLVTVV

-334 EKAWDVVEKM
+334 EKTWDVVEKM

-361 IKYPVEAQKRG
+361 IKYPVEAQKNG
-372 TQAKVI
+372 TQGKVI
-378 VGFVVNSKGKV
+378 VGFTVNSAGEVVNQKV
-389 INPIL
+389 
-394 LRTDVTV
+394 LRGVDAYLDKEAVR
-401 IKAGDSDPK
+401 
-410 VVELLNQEALRV
+410 VV
-422 INSLPDFIPGE
+422 STFPTWIPGE
-433 QNAKKVSV
+433 QKGEKVSV
-441 RYTIPI
+441 RYVIPI
-447 VFVLQ
+447 IFRM
-452 GGATP
+452 GDGATTP
-457 APALD
+457 ETTSSS
-462 PNENP
+462 NENP
-467 IVVVGYG
+467 LVVVGYG
-474 KQNSSSVPNVK
+474 ARKEESGVNLNNLPDGVK
-485 EYDPNKPPV
+485 PLYII
-494 FVVDGK
+494 DGK
-500 IQAKNFNVKTIDPN
+500 VATESEKKLLLPASIKAID
-514 TIESVNVNKPD
+514 VLKD
-525 KEEVKARLVAKY
+525 KSATSIY
-537 GEDAANGVVK
+537 GEAGKNGVIL
-547 ITLKD
+547 ITTNNQFPAK

>member
-63 PVQKLIVNYAT
+63 PVQKLIVDYAT
-74 LPEFTVTAVQETSVF
+74 LPEFTVTAVRETSVF

-98 YGLVVLILLVRFII
+98 YGLVVLILLVRFIL
-112 QLVSILSIR
+112 QLTSILRIR
-121 LHGTVKMVQNTRII
+121 LHGTVKIVQDTRII
-135 AIDKEVTPFSF
+135 AIEKEVTPFSF
-146 FRLVFMNPE
+146 FGSVFMNPE

-178 FDVLLSEV
+178 FDVLVSEL

-206 NLEFLADNKVLES
+206 NLEFLADNKVIES

-255 IMMNQKKSTKAN
+255 IMMNQKKSAKAS

-284 SNAQTVINK
+284 SNAQTIINK
-293 AKKALTTTKEV
+293 AKKALTTTTTKEV
-304 KATEKKMLIAPAKST
+304 KATEKKMLTVPAKST
-319 VAVTDPDTVV
+319 ATAPDLVTVV

-334 EKAWDVVEKM
+334 EKTWDVVEKM

-361 IKYPVEAQKRG
+361 IKYPVEAQKNG
-372 TQAKVI
+372 TQGKVI
-378 VGFVVNSKGKV
+378 VGFTVNSAGKVVNQKV
-389 INPIL
+389 
-394 LRTDVTV
+394 LRGVDAYLDKEAVR
-401 IKAGDSDPK
+401 
-410 VVELLNQEALRV
+410 VV
-422 INSLPDFIPGE
+422 STFPTWIPGE
-433 QNAKKVSV
+433 QKGEKVSV
-441 RYTIPI
+441 RYVIPI
-447 VFVLQ
+447 IFRM
-452 GGATP
+452 GDGATTP
-457 APALD
+457 ETTSSS
-462 PNENP
+462 NENP
-467 IVVVGYG
+467 LVVVGYG
-474 KQNSSSVPNVK
+474 ARKEESGVNLNNLPDGVK
-485 EYDPNKPPV
+485 PLYV
-494 FVVDGK
+494 IDGK
-500 IQAKNFNVKTIDPN
+500 VATESEKKLLLPASIKAID
-514 TIESVNVNKPD
+514 VLKD
-525 KEEVKARLVAKY
+525 KSATSIY
-537 GEDAANGVVK
+537 GEAGKNGVIL
-547 ITLKD
+547 ITTNNQFPAK

>member
-63 PVQKLIVNYAT
+63 PVQKLIVDYAT
-74 LPEFTVTAVQETSVF
+74 LPEFTVTAVRETSVF

-98 YGLVVLILLVRFII
+98 YGLVVLILLVRFIL
-112 QLVSILSIR
+112 QLTSILRIR
-121 LHGTVKMVQNTRII
+121 LHGTVKIVQDTRII
-135 AIDKEVTPFSF
+135 AIEKEVTPFSF
-146 FRLVFMNPE
+146 FGSVFMNPE

-178 FDVLLSEV
+178 FDVLVSEL

-206 NLEFLADNKVLES
+206 NLEFLADNKVIES

-255 IMMNQKKSTKAN
+255 IMMNQKKSAKAS

-293 AKKALTTTKEV
+293 AKKALTTTTTKEV
-304 KATEKKMLIAPAKST
+304 KATEKKTLIAPAKSS
-319 VAVTDPDTVV
+319 AELTDPVTVV

-334 EKAWDVVEKM
+334 EKTWDVVEKM

-361 IKYPVEAQKRG
+361 IKYPVEAQKNG
-372 TQAKVI
+372 TQGKVI
-378 VGFVVNSKGKV
+378 VGFTVNSAGEVVNQKV
-389 INPIL
+389 
-394 LRTDVTV
+394 LRGVDAYLDKEAVR
-401 IKAGDSDPK
+401 
-410 VVELLNQEALRV
+410 VV
-422 INSLPDFIPGE
+422 STFPTWIPGE
-433 QNAKKVSV
+433 QKGEKVSV
-441 RYTIPI
+441 RYVIPI
-447 VFVLQ
+447 IFRM
-452 GGATP
+452 GDGATTP
-457 APALD
+457 ETTSSS
-462 PNENP
+462 NENP
-467 IVVVGYG
+467 LVVVGYG
-474 KQNSSSVPNVK
+474 ARKEESGVNLNNLPDGVK
-485 EYDPNKPPV
+485 PLYV
-494 FVVDGK
+494 IDGK
-500 IQAKNFNVKTIDPN
+500 VATESEKKLLLPASIKAID
-514 TIESVNVNKPD
+514 V
-525 KEEVKARLVAKY
+525 
-537 GEDAANGVVK
+537 
-547 ITLKD
+547 LKDKSATSI

>member
-1 MNDALMYFLEV
+1 MNDALIYFLEV

-74 LPEFTVTAVQETSVF
+74 LPEFTVTAVRETSIF

-135 AIDKEVTPFSF
+135 ALEKEVTPFSF
-146 FRLVFMNPE
+146 FGSVFMNPD
-155 LHNEHE
+155 LHNERE

-178 FDVLLSEV
+178 FDVLVSEV

-206 NLEFLADNKVLES
+206 NLEFLADNKVIES

-255 IMMNQKKSTKAN
+255 IMMNQKKSAKAS

-293 AKKALTTTKEV
+293 AKKALTTTTTKEV
-304 KATEKKMLIAPAKST
+304 KATEKKSMTAPAKSSGEL
-319 VAVTDPDTVV
+319 TDPVKVV
-329 ENGET
+329 ENVED
-334 EKAWDVVEKM
+334 EKTWDVVEKM
-344 PQYPGGEK
+344 PQYPGGEQ
-352 ELMGYLARN
+352 EMMGYLGRN
-361 IKYPVEAQKRG
+361 IRYPVEAQKSG
-372 TQAKVI
+372 TQ
-378 VGFVVNSKGKV
+378 GKV
-389 INPIL
+389 IASFVVSSTGKVIHPEIL
-394 LRTDVTV
+394 RSV
-401 IKAGDSDPK
+401 DPYLDK
-410 VVELLNQEALRV
+410 EAIRV
-422 INSLPDFIPGE
+422 ISTFPNFVPGE
-433 QNAKKVSV
+433 QNGKKVAV
-441 RYTIPI
+441 RYTLPV
-447 VFVLQ
+447 VFKLE
-452 GGATP
+452 GGATTP
-457 APALD
+457 EPSINS
-462 PNENP
+462 NENP
-467 IVVVGYG
+467 IIVVGYG
-474 KQNSSSVPNVK
+474 AKK
-485 EYDPNKPPV
+485 EKSTLNFNNLPAGAKPLYV
-494 FVVDGK
+494 IDGK
-500 IQAKNFNVKTIDPN
+500 VATESEKNLLLPSSIKAID
-514 TIESVNVNKPD
+514 VLKD
-525 KEEVKARLVAKY
+525 KSATSIY
-537 GEDAANGVVK
+537 GENGKNGVVL
-547 ITLKD
+547 ITTKYQFPTK

>member
-1 MNDALMYFLEV
+1 
-12 NIAIALFYLFYRL
+12 
-25 FFAGDTFWKTRR
+25 
-37 YYMLFS
+37 
-43 ILLSFV
+43 
-49 YPFLSIENWLQKQE
+49 
-63 PVQKLIVNYAT
+63 
-74 LPEFTVTAVQETSVF
+74 
-89 SLGNILMAI
+89 
-98 YGLVVLILLVRFII
+98 
-112 QLVSILSIR
+112 

-146 FRLVFMNPE
+146 FGLVFMNPE

-167 HELTHVRQGHS
+167 HELTHVRQVHS
-178 FDVLLSEV
+178 FDVLVSEF

-206 NLEFLADNKVLES
+206 NLEFLADNKVIES

-255 IMMNQKKSTKAN
+255 IMMNQKKSAKAS

-304 KATEKKMLIAPAKST
+304 KAPEKKSLTTPTKSSGEL
-319 VAVTDPDTVV
+319 TDPVKVV
-329 ENGET
+329 ENSEN
-334 EKAWDVVEKM
+334 EKTWDVVEKM
-344 PQYPGGEK
+344 PQYPGGDE

-361 IKYPVEAQKRG
+361 IRYPVEAQKSG
-372 TQAKVI
+372 TQGRVI
-378 VGFVVNSKGKV
+378 AGFVVSSTGKV
-389 INPIL
+389 THP
-394 LRTDVTV
+394 V
-401 IKAGDSDPK
+401 IVRSADPYLDK
-410 VVELLNQEALRV
+410 EAIRV
-422 INSLPDFIPGE
+422 ISTFPNFIPGE
-433 QNAKKVSV
+433 QNGKKVAT
-441 RYTIPI
+441 RYTLP
-447 VFVLQ
+447 VTFRLE
-452 GGATP
+452 GGAT
-457 APALD
+457 APKPTSS

-467 IVVVGYG
+467 LVVLGYG
-474 KQNSSSVPNVK
+474 KQTPSSAPNVK
-485 EYDPNKPPV
+485 EFDPSKPPV

-500 IQAKNFNVKTIDPN
+500 IQAKNFNIKTIDAN
-514 TIESVNVNKPD
+514 TIERVDVNKPD

-537 GEDAANGVVK
+537 GEDAANGVIK

>member
-1 MNDALMYFLEV
+1 
-12 NIAIALFYLFYRL
+12 
-25 FFAGDTFWKTRR
+25 
-37 YYMLFS
+37 MLFS

-49 YPFLSIENWLQKQE
+49 YPFLSVESWLQKQE

-74 LPEFTVTAVQETSVF
+74 LPEFTVTAVRETSVF

-98 YGLVVLILLVRFII
+98 YGLVVLIFLVRFIL
-112 QLVSILSIR
+112 QLASILRIR

-135 AIDKEVTPFSF
+135 AIEKEVTPFSF
-146 FRLVFMNPE
+146 FGSVFMNPD

-178 FDVLLSEV
+178 FDVLVSEV

-255 IMMNQKKSTKAN
+255 IMMNQKKSAKAS

-304 KATEKKMLIAPAKST
+304 KATEKKSLTTPSKST
-319 VAVTDPDTVV
+319 VSVTDPVTGV

-334 EKAWDVVEKM
+334 EKTWDVVEKM
-344 PQYPGGEK
+344 PQYPGGDD

-361 IKYPVEAQKRG
+361 VRYPIEAQKSG
-372 TQAKVI
+372 TQGKVI
-378 VGFVVNSKGKV
+378 AGFVVSSTGKV
-389 INPIL
+389 THP
-394 LRTDVTV
+394 V
-401 IKAGDSDPK
+401 IVRSADPYLDK
-410 VVELLNQEALRV
+410 EALRV
-422 INSLPDFIPGE
+422 ISTFPDFVPGE
-433 QNAKKVSV
+433 QNGKKVAT
-441 RYTIPI
+441 RYTIPV
-447 VFVLQ
+447 VFRLE
-452 GGATP
+452 GSSTP
-457 APALD
+457 APALA

-467 IVVVGYG
+467 IIVVGYG
-474 KQNSSSVPNVK
+474 KQNSGSIPNVK
-485 EYDPNKPPV
+485 EFDPNNPPV

-500 IQAKNFNVKTIDPN
+500 IQAKDFDLKTIDPN
-514 TIESVNVNKPD
+514 TVERVDVNKPD
-525 KEEVKARLVAKY
+525 KEDLKARLVAKY
-537 GEDAANGVVK
+537 GKNAANGVIK

>member
-49 YPFLSIENWLQKQE
+49 YPFLSVESWLQKHE
-63 PVQKLIVNYAT
+63 PVQKLIANYAT
-74 LPEFTVTAVQETSVF
+74 LPEFTVTAVRETSVF
-89 SLGNILMAI
+89 SLGNISMAI
-98 YGLVVLILLVRFII
+98 YGLVVLTLLVRFIL
-112 QLVSILSIR
+112 QLTSILRIR

-135 AIDKEVTPFSF
+135 AIEKEVTPFSF
-146 FRLVFMNPE
+146 FGSVFMNPE

-178 FDVLLSEV
+178 FDVLVSEL

-206 NLEFLADNKVLES
+206 NLEFLADNKVIES

-255 IMMNQKKSTKAN
+255 IMMNQKKSAKAS

-304 KATEKKMLIAPAKST
+304 KASEKKTLIAPAKSS
-319 VAVTDPDTVV
+319 AELTDPVTVV
-329 ENGET
+329 ENGEA
-334 EKAWDVVEKM
+334 EKTWDVVEKM
-344 PQYPGGEK
+344 PQYPGGDGEMMAH
-352 ELMGYLARN
+352 LSRN
-361 IKYPVEAQKRG
+361 IRYPVIAQQNNIQG
-372 TQAKVI
+372 KVI
-378 VGFVVNSKGKV
+378 ASFIVSSTGKV
-389 INPIL
+389 INPEIL
-394 LRTDVTV
+394 RSV
-401 IKAGDSDPK
+401 DPSLDK
-410 VVELLNQEALRV
+410 EAIRV
-422 INSLPDFIPGE
+422 ISTFPDFIPGE
-433 QNAKKVSV
+433 QNDKKVAV
-441 RYTIPI
+441 RYTIPV
-447 VFVLQ
+447 VFRLD
-452 GGATP
+452 GSTTP
-457 APALD
+457 APALG
-462 PNENP
+462 PNEKP

-474 KQNSSSVPNVK
+474 ARKEESGVNLNNLPDGVK
-485 EYDPNKPPV
+485 PLYV
-494 FVVDGK
+494 IDGK
-500 IQAKNFNVKTIDPN
+500 VATESEKKLLLPASIKAID
-514 TIESVNVNKPD
+514 VLKD
-525 KEEVKARLVAKY
+525 KSATSIY
-537 GEDAANGVVK
+537 GEAGKNGVIL
-547 ITLKD
+547 ITTNNQFPAK

>member
-63 PVQKLIVNYAT
+63 PVQKLIVDYAT
-74 LPEFTVTAVQETSVF
+74 LPEFTVTAVRETSVF
-89 SLGNILMAI
+89 SLGNISMAI
-98 YGLVVLILLVRFII
+98 YGLVVLILLVRFIL
-112 QLVSILSIR
+112 QLTSILRIR
-121 LHGTVKMVQNTRII
+121 LHGTVKIVQDTRII
-135 AIDKEVTPFSF
+135 AIEKEVTPFSF
-146 FRLVFMNPE
+146 FGSVFMNPE

-178 FDVLLSEV
+178 FDVLVSEL

-206 NLEFLADNKVLES
+206 NLEFLADNKVIES

-255 IMMNQKKSTKAN
+255 IMMNQKKSAKAS

-293 AKKALTTTKEV
+293 AKKALTTTTTKEV
-304 KATEKKMLIAPAKST
+304 KATEKKTLIAPAKSSAELT
-319 VAVTDPDTVV
+319 EPVTVV

-334 EKAWDVVEKM
+334 EKTWDVVEKM

-361 IKYPVEAQKRG
+361 IKYPVEAQKNG
-372 TQAKVI
+372 TQGKVI
-378 VGFVVNSKGKV
+378 VGFTVNSAGKVVNQKV
-389 INPIL
+389 
-394 LRTDVTV
+394 LRGVDAYLDKEAVR
-401 IKAGDSDPK
+401 
-410 VVELLNQEALRV
+410 VV
-422 INSLPDFIPGE
+422 STFPTWIPGE
-433 QNAKKVSV
+433 QKGEKVSV
-441 RYTIPI
+441 RYVIPI
-447 VFVLQ
+447 IFRM
-452 GGATP
+452 GDGATTP
-457 APALD
+457 ETTSSS
-462 PNENP
+462 NENP
-467 IVVVGYG
+467 LVVVGYG
-474 KQNSSSVPNVK
+474 ARKEESGVNLNNLPDGVK
-485 EYDPNKPPV
+485 PLYV
-494 FVVDGK
+494 IDGK
-500 IQAKNFNVKTIDPN
+500 VATESEKKLLLPASIKAID
-514 TIESVNVNKPD
+514 VLKD
-525 KEEVKARLVAKY
+525 KSATSIY
-537 GEDAANGVVK
+537 GEAGKNGVIL
-547 ITLKD
+547 ITTNNQFPAK